1 MDDLDWKKP
10 ALIGGLIAG
19 ILSVVPL
26 INMLNTCLC
35 LWAWVGGIVAAKL
48 LIDRS
53 PRIVTSKDGARIGL
67 FSGLIAGA
75 IVLLISM
82 PLMLWQ
88 MNRTLQSMPSIFSST
103 PEAQELLERIQN
115 DSTFK
120 ILFSFVSSFITSV
133 LILGFTVLGGVLG
146 VALFEKRKNQPPP
159 PYPPPYPPQYPPQYP
174 PNYPQQ
180 PAPSTDYPPPPP
192 PQSGGSGGDQG
203 GGQSGQGGQG
213 SWPKE

>member
-19 ILSVVPL
+19 IFSVVPF
-26 INMLNTCLC
+26 ISALNICLC

-48 LIDRS
+48 LIDRT
-53 PRIVTSKDGARIGL
+53 PRIVTAKDGAKVGL

-75 IVLLISM
+75 IVLLISI
-82 PLMLWQ
+82 PLVFWQ
-88 MNRTLQSMPSIFSST
+88 MNHTLQNMPAIFSGS

-120 ILFSFVSSFITSV
+120 ILFSFVSSFISSV
-133 LILGFTVLGGVLG
+133 LILGFTVLGGMLG
-146 VALFEKRKNQPPP
+146 VALFEKRKNQP
-159 PYPPPYPPQYPPQYP
+159 PPPYPPQYPPQYP

-180 PAPSTDYPPPPP
+180 PAPSTDYPPQPP

-203 GGQSGQGGQG
+203 GDQGGQG